1 MIARRSLLAAGALP
15 LWGGRARAADQLP
28 QPSLRNLFAEVLGK
42 TEAELDQRIGAA
54 YQHLFQGGPEQRI
67 VFDVAPDMAYCADIN
82 NQDVRSEGMSY
93 ALMLA
98 VQLNQQAVFNR
109 LWRWATRFMRHAEGE
124 RRGYFAWSCALDGK
138 HLDPGSASDGEA
150 WIAMALLMAEA
161 RWGNSEG
168 LLHYGDQAQALLAE
182 MLHKPRTARV
192 TPIYDPQEK
201 QIVFAPTPDAAGF
214 TDPSY
219 HLPAFTEIWAQ
230 RAADAA
236 DRRTWREVTDTSRHF
251 FKRAAHPRTGL
262 MPEYAYFDGRPY
274 TPTHHGPGKADF
286 RYDAWRILANVAID
300 HQWWRRDAE
309 WQMAQ
314 SQRVVGFLS
323 ANPKGSLFTLE
334 GKALD
339 EGRSLGLV
347 AMLAVAGQGC
357 PDARQAKT
365 WLQRLWDAP
374 MPVGRYRYYDGL
386 LALLGLLQAGGRFRP
401 WGATV

>member
-1 MIARRSLLAAGALP
+1 MIARRSLLVAGAAAM
-15 LWGGRARAADQLP
+15 GEGRAGP
-28 QPSLRNLFAEVLGK
+28 QTTCLNQVCATSSPRVLGK

-54 YQHLFQGGPEQRI
+54 YQHLFQGGPSSASSSTWR
-67 VFDVAPDMAYCADIN
+67 PTWPGADIN

-109 LWRWATRFMRHAEGE
+109 IWRWATRFMRHAEGE

-138 HLDPGSASDGEA
+138 LYLDPGSASDGEA

-161 RWGNSEG
+161 RWGNGEVCCTT
-168 LLHYGDQAQALLAE
+168 AT
-182 MLHKPRTARV
+182 KRRRCWPRCCTSRAPRV

-251 FKRAAHPRTGL
+251 FSAPRI
-262 MPEYAYFDGRPY
+262 RV
-274 TPTHHGPGKADF
+274 PG
-286 RYDAWRILANVAID
+286 
-300 HQWWRRDAE
+300 
-309 WQMAQ
+309 
-314 SQRVVGFLS
+314 
-323 ANPKGSLFTLE
+323 
-334 GKALD
+334 
-339 EGRSLGLV
+339 
-347 AMLAVAGQGC
+347 
-357 PDARQAKT
+357 
-365 WLQRLWDAP
+365 
-374 MPVGRYRYYDGL
+374 
-386 LALLGLLQAGGRFRP
+386 
-401 WGATV
+401 